1 MIARRVLDAA
11 LFLERLADEI
21 ERSRRYERP
30 FSLVM
35 LRSPASLDGGDRAK
49 LLEWGAAATR
59 THLRACDSVGLFAA
73 EGMVIL
79 LLPETTAEG
88 ARSVQERFRV
98 LDQLVA
104 RFGDPSAG
112 SGRGPT
118 ATWESEVF
126 AYLEAPAVI
135 EAFLQRRLGLIERGG
150 APAPN
155 HL

>member
-1 MIARRVLDAA
+1 MTARPVLDAA

-35 LRSPASLDGGDRAK
+35 LRSPASLEAGDQAR
-49 LLEWGAAATR
+49 LLEWGAAAAR
-59 THLRACDSVGLFAA
+59 THVRACDCVALFEA

-79 LLPETTAEG
+79 LLPETTAAG

-98 LDQLVA
+98 LDQLAA
-104 RFGDPSAG
+104 RFGDPLAG

-135 EAFLQRRLGLIERGG
+135 EAFLQRRLGLIGQDG

-155 HL
+155 QP